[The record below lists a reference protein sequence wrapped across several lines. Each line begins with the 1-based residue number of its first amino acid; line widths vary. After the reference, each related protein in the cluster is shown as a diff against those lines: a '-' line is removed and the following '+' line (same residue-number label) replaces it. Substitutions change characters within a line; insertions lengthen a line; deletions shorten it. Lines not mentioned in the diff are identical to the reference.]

1 MKRLLLV
8 LVITLSFVVCATAQ
22 TNDSVTLHLKSGYTL
37 SGTIINDSSNLF
49 TIRTAEGDIFEY
61 RISEIQSVD
70 GKDYD
75 WEIDERGNNLN
86 SHNLRRGF
94 RSYVDIYGSGDVA
107 SVKIFN
113 GYGYTADNHW
123 SLTYTAGYY
132 FGPRLYV
139 GAGTGL
145 AIGGCYHVYRDRD
158 PIGYGEQTE
167 YVGTPLYIHIHS
179 AILKNTKVSPLISL
193 NVGGMFLFAVGGD
206 SMYNLYVEPS
216 LGAEIRFNKKH
227 SLSLCLSMPIFTGDC
242 DYLGLGLKVGF
253 SF

>member
-1 MKRLLLV
+1 LV
-8 LVITLSFVVCATAQ
+8 
-22 TNDSVTLHLKSGYTL
+22 
-37 SGTIINDSSNLF
+37 

-61 RISEIQSVD
+61 RISEVQSVD

-94 RSYVDIYGSGDVA
+94 RSYVDFYGSGDVTPVGFSNGFGHIA
-107 SVKIFN
+107 S
-113 GYGYTADNHW
+113 NHW

-145 AIGGCYHVYRDRD
+145 AICGVEIDYEY
-158 PIGYGEQTE
+158 QTE
-167 YVGTPLYIHIHS
+167 YVGIPLYIHIHS

-193 NVGGMFLFAVGGD
+193 NFGGMFLFEVGDGEGD
-206 SMYNLYVEPS
+206 DRTNCAYVEPS

-227 SLSLCLSMPIFTGDC
+227 SLSLCLTIPIFTGYC
-242 DYLGLGLKVGF
+242 EYRGLGCKVGF